1 MRLIPV
7 RVDIHLLRSNSNVF
21 QHNIYL
27 DLREQK
33 YRFIDR
39 VVPQRM
45 RQRQLHQQIEHRFD
59 LFCFDKSKII
69 RLPAA
74 LPSQAT

>member
-1 MRLIPV
+1 MRLIPK
-7 RVDIHLLRSNSNVF
+7 RVDIHLLRSKSNTF

-27 DLREQK
+27 DLSEHK
-33 YRFIDR
+33 VSFIDR

-45 RQRQLHQQIEHRFD
+45 RQCQLNQQIEHRFD

-69 RLPAA
+69 RLPSCT
-74 LPSQAT
+74 P